1 MSSQPQPYSHTGKTG
16 SALRRFAVSHD
27 VRWLVFYGVILGC
40 WLAIFS
46 MSQQLPG
53 GGIAALSDP
62 GFWASICLTPT
73 DANPLSL
80 FGMWALMSAAMM
92 MPTLVPALGV
102 YDQLGDCGA
111 GNRRGFAAL
120 VSGYV
125 GIWLVFAV
133 AGSSAQYYLTQQNL
147 IAPDGSSQ
155 SLWLTGGLLVFAG
168 AYQFSSLKDACLT
181 RCQQPLTFFMQYWR
195 PGTVSAFNMGA
206 RLGALCLGCC
216 WALMALGFVGGTM
229 NLVWMGVATVFMT
242 IEKLPDIGRYVSR
255 PTGVLLLV
263 AGALV
268 FGRAIEII

>member
-1 MSSQPQPYSHTGKTG
+1 MSVSTIKPAKTW
-16 SALRRFAVSHD
+16 SALLRVAALRN
-27 VRWLVFYGVILGC
+27 VRWLAFYAVILVC
-40 WLAIFS
+40 WVVIFS

-53 GGIAALSDP
+53 GGIVALSDP

-73 DANPLSL
+73 NASPFSL
-80 FGMWALMSAAMM
+80 FGMWALMSLAMM

-111 GNRRGFAAL
+111 GNWRGFAAL
-120 VSGYV
+120 VGGYF
-125 GIWLVFAV
+125 GIWLIFAM
-133 AGSSAQYYLTQQNL
+133 AGSSAQFFLTQQSL

-168 AYQFSSLKDACLT
+168 AYQFSTLKDACLT
-181 RCQQPLTFFMQYWR
+181 QCQQPLTFFMQYWR
-195 PGTVSAFNMGA
+195 PGTVNAFNMGV

-255 PTGVLLLV
+255 PTGVLLLL

-268 FGRAIEII
+268 FGRAFEII